1 MIVEREQL
9 AADSGSA
16 TASGAA
22 RERAELKPGQLCSPK
37 FTHGFTLVELLIVVG
52 LIALLAGMLLPALAR
67 AKSHAQRTRC
77 QSNLR
82 QINAGVAMYAD
93 DHAGWMP
100 AAAPHEL
107 GGPQGIVPTDDPW
120 LPAQMFGGVLPASA
134 RPLNAYLPALQVFAS
149 PCDRGEPLWW
159 FDTADYQAHST
170 CYQLYGSSYFYASG
184 YNRVGGVVAPMGIA
198 KFVGMDFSFDGFAT
212 NPLPLG
218 TSLRA
223 DFYRVPARKVVV
235 GSIPIYRTMSGVV
248 ALSRRAQ
255 WYKPDPDRLW
265 ANAAFLDGHVEFVNV
280 FAYDARFGGV
290 QTPPS
295 ADHPYY

>member
-9 AADSGSA
+9 TADSGNA

-107 GGPQGIVPTDDPW
+107 GGPPGHRPNGRPVVAGADVRW
-120 LPAQMFGGVLPASA
+120 RVAGERASVECV
-134 RPLNAYLPALQVFAS
+134 LPALQVFAS

-255 WYKPDPDRLW
+255 W
-265 ANAAFLDGHVEFVNV
+265 
-280 FAYDARFGGV
+280 
-290 QTPPS
+290 
-295 ADHPYY
+295 